1 MKLKR
6 LFPCLFI
13 CMSLFS
19 CIQDEAPNA
28 EADITAFSVTGAG
41 DGVLDVDIEN
51 DKIVVWASPNLE
63 LSGLAP
69 EFTLTAGAT
78 ISPASGTVLDFSE
91 PQYYEV
97 TSEDRKWKK
106 KYEVSFLTADIPTGF
121 SFEHYFIKEKTN
133 YETFYEEDADGK
145 TLMSWAS
152 GNPGFAITGQGTDK
166 SVYPTLSSPDGY
178 KGNCAKL
185 VTRSTGFFGAAVG
198 MPIAAGNLFLG
209 VFDVKNALT
218 DALKATQMGFP
229 FGYRPVTLR
238 GYYKYKSGE
247 VYKENGTTVSGKKD
261 ACDIYA
267 FFYETD
273 ENLKRVDGTNK
284 FTHPNVV
291 SIARISGQKE
301 TEDKWVEFN
310 IPFEMVPG
318 KTIDPEKL
326 KNKKY
331 NLGIVFSSSIDG
343 DHFNGAVGS
352 TLLID
357 EVKLECAVN

>member
-1 MKLKR
+1 MKLKYIV
-6 LFPCLFI
+6 LCFFT

-28 EADITAFSVTGAG
+28 EADITAFSVKDAG
-41 DGVLDVDIEN
+41 DGILDVDIEN
-51 DKIVVWASPNLE
+51 DKILVWASPNLE
-63 LSGLAP
+63 SYRFAP
-69 EFTLTAGAT
+69 EFVLTPGAT
-78 ISPASGTVLDFSE
+78 ISPESGTQLDFAE

-106 KYEVSFLTADIPTGF
+106 KYEVSFLAADIPTEF
-121 SFEHYFIKEKTN
+121 SFEHYYIKEKTN
-133 YETFYEEDADGK
+133 YETFYEEDAEGK

-152 GNPGFAITGQGTDK
+152 GNPGFAITGMGTDK
-166 SVYPTLSSPDGY
+166 NAYPTMSSADGY
-178 KGNCAKL
+178 KGNCVKL
-185 VTRSTGFFGAAVG
+185 VTRSTGFFGSAVG

-209 VFDVKNALT
+209 VFDVSNALT

-229 FGYRPVTLR
+229 FGYRPVALK
-238 GYYKYKSGE
+238 GYYKYKSGP
-247 VYKENGTTVSGKKD
+247 VFTENGSSVSGKKD

-273 ENLKRVDGTNK
+273 ANLKRVDGTNK

-301 TEDKWVEFN
+301 TDEWTEFN
-310 IPFEMVPG
+310 IPFEMVAG
-318 KTIDPEKL
+318 KTIDPVKL

-343 DHFNGAVGS
+343 DHFNGAIGS